1 MTYLYRMYDQHNHLL
16 YVGVTNH
23 IDRRMQQHAQDKPW
37 WYQVHDIEV
46 EVFQDRFAAE
56 QAEINAI
63 QSEYPRFNIKDS
75 VLVNTV
81 TWQAMMACE
90 TRQGVSV
97 RIAFRS
103 VGSCTQR
110 AFYAMREIAKKH
122 PGLVPMECQAG
133 RGAHPI
139 LLGHVEISDELL
151 SDLELFRSKR
161 RRSAIYAVLKNVT
174 GRSIHPNHLDQVF
187 ADGGLP

>member
-23 IDRRMQQHAQDKPW
+23 IDRRMQQHAKDKAW
-37 WYQVHDIEV
+37 WPQVWDIQFEA
-46 EVFQDRFAAE
+46 FQDRLTAE
-56 QAEINAI
+56 QAEIDAI

-75 VLVNTV
+75 VLANTV
-81 TWQAMMACE
+81 ASQAMSYR

-103 VGSCTQR
+103 VVSVTDSAWRSMQQ
-110 AFYAMREIAKKH
+110 IAEKH
-122 PGLVPMECQAG
+122 QGVVPMEYQAG
-133 RGAHPI
+133 RGHDPH
-139 LLGHVEISDELL
+139 LLGHVDVNDGLIA
-151 SDLELFRSKR
+151 DLERFCSKR
-161 RRSAIYAVLKNVT
+161 RKSVVYGVLKNVI
-174 GRSIHPNHLDQVF
+174 GRSIHPKHLDQVF